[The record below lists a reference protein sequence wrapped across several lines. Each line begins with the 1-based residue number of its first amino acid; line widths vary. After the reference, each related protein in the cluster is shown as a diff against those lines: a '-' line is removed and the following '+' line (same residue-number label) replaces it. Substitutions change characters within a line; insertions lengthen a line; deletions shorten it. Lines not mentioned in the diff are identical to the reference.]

1 MFQKFVY
8 MERYMGQM
16 EDLKL
21 YVQVVEQGSI
31 SKAASNLRIAKSAVS
46 RRINILEER
55 YSSVLIDRTPGNWE
69 ITKVGLD
76 LYQRSRALVAEF
88 EEVNEDFTSLHAQIS
103 GPLNISI
110 PRDFGLNYLR
120 QKLFEFQG
128 KYPNIKLSIDFD
140 DRFVDLET
148 ENYDF
153 AIRITAQ
160 ADTKYI
166 SKRIGA
172 IRRYLCASPEYLSLN
187 GTPQNLEDLQAH
199 SLLHY
204 GNTKR
209 GNWTFQTSDRKEK
222 SIKFSPTISSNSG
235 QFLGEAALNNIG
247 ISMLPDFIADKYI
260 DTGQLKTILPQYSLS
275 PYEIYLTH
283 LGSRRLNRRMRA
295 FSSALELD
303 Q

>member
-1 MFQKFVY
+1 
-8 MERYMGQM
+8 MEIYMGQM

-31 SKAASNLRIAKSAVS
+31 SKAASILRIAKSAVS
-46 RRINILEER
+46 RRISILEER
-55 YSSVLIDRTPGNWE
+55 YSSVLIDRTPGKWE

-204 GNTKR
+204 GSTKR

-283 LGSRRLNRRMRA
+283 LGSRRLNRRMQA

>member
-1 MFQKFVY
+1 
-8 MERYMGQM
+8 MEICMGQM

-31 SKAASNLRIAKSAVS
+31 SKAASILRIAKSAVS
-46 RRINILEER
+46 RRISILEER
-55 YSSVLIDRTPGNWE
+55 YSSVLIDRTPGKWE

-160 ADTKYI
+160 ADNKHI

>member
-1 MFQKFVY
+1 M
-8 MERYMGQM
+8 
-16 EDLKL
+16 
-21 YVQVVEQGSI
+21 
-31 SKAASNLRIAKSAVS
+31 
-46 RRINILEER
+46 
-55 YSSVLIDRTPGNWE
+55 LIDRTPGKWE

-204 GNTKR
+204 GSTKR
-209 GNWTFQTSDRKEK
+209 GNWTFQKSDRKEK

>member
-1 MFQKFVY
+1 
-8 MERYMGQM
+8 MEICMGQM

-55 YSSVLIDRTPGNWE
+55 YSSVLIDRTPGKWE

>member
-1 MFQKFVY
+1 
-8 MERYMGQM
+8 MGQM

-31 SKAASNLRIAKSAVS
+31 SKAASILRIAKSAVS
-46 RRINILEER
+46 RRISILEER

-153 AIRITAQ
+153 AVRITAQ
-160 ADTKYI
+160 ADNKHI

-172 IRRYLCASPEYLSLN
+172 IQRYLCASPEYLSLS

-247 ISMLPDFIADKYI
+247 ISILPDFIADKYI

>member
-1 MFQKFVY
+1 
-8 MERYMGQM
+8 MGQM

-31 SKAASNLRIAKSAVS
+31 SKAASILRIAKSAVS
-46 RRINILEER
+46 RRISILEER
-55 YSSVLIDRTPGNWE
+55 YSSVLIDRTPGKWE

-160 ADTKYI
+160 ADSKYI

-172 IRRYLCASPEYLSLN
+172 IRRYLCASPKYLSLN

-222 SIKFSPTISSNSG
+222 SIKFSPTMSSNSG

-247 ISMLPDFIADKYI
+247 ISMLPDFIANKYI

>member
-1 MFQKFVY
+1 
-8 MERYMGQM
+8 MGQM

-31 SKAASNLRIAKSAVS
+31 SKAASILRIAKSAVS
-46 RRINILEER
+46 RRISILEER
-55 YSSVLIDRTPGNWE
+55 YSSVLIDRTPGKWE

-120 QKLFEFQG
+120 HKLFEFQG

-172 IRRYLCASPEYLSLN
+172 IRRYLCASPKYLSLN

-204 GNTKR
+204 GSTKR

>member
-1 MFQKFVY
+1 
-8 MERYMGQM
+8 MGQM

-31 SKAASNLRIAKSAVS
+31 SKAASILRIAKSAVS
-46 RRINILEER
+46 RRISILEER
-55 YSSVLIDRTPGNWE
+55 YSSVLIDRTPGKWE

-222 SIKFSPTISSNSG
+222 SMKFSPTISSNSG

-275 PYEIYLTH
+275 PYAIYLAH

>member
-1 MFQKFVY
+1 
-8 MERYMGQM
+8 MGQM

-31 SKAASNLRIAKSAVS
+31 SKAASILRIAKSAVS
-46 RRINILEER
+46 RRISILEER
-55 YSSVLIDRTPGNWE
+55 YSSVLIDRTPGKWE

-187 GTPQNLEDLQAH
+187 GTPQNLEELQVH

>member
-1 MFQKFVY
+1 
-8 MERYMGQM
+8 MEICMGQM

-31 SKAASNLRIAKSAVS
+31 SKAASILRIAKSAVS
-46 RRINILEER
+46 RRISILEER
-55 YSSVLIDRTPGNWE
+55 YSSVLIDRTPGKWE

-120 QKLFEFQG
+120 HKLFEFQG

-153 AIRITAQ
+153 AVRITAQ

-283 LGSRRLNRRMRA
+283 LGSRRLNRRMQA

>member
-1 MFQKFVY
+1 
-8 MERYMGQM
+8 MGQM

-31 SKAASNLRIAKSAVS
+31 SKAASILRIAKSAVS
-46 RRINILEER
+46 RRISILEER
-55 YSSVLIDRTPGNWE
+55 YSSVLIDRTPGKWE

-120 QKLFEFQG
+120 HKLFEFQG

-187 GTPQNLEDLQAH
+187 GIPQNLEDLQAH

-204 GNTKR
+204 GSTKR

-260 DTGQLKTILPQYSLS
+260 NTGQLKTILPQYSLS

>member
-1 MFQKFVY
+1 
-8 MERYMGQM
+8 MEICMGQM

-31 SKAASNLRIAKSAVS
+31 SKAASILRIAKSAVS
-46 RRINILEER
+46 RRISILEER
-55 YSSVLIDRTPGNWE
+55 YSSVLIDRTPGKWE

-204 GNTKR
+204 GSTKR

-283 LGSRRLNRRMRA
+283 LGSRRLNRRMQA

>member
-1 MFQKFVY
+1 
-8 MERYMGQM
+8 MGQM

-31 SKAASNLRIAKSAVS
+31 SKAASILRIAKSAVS
-46 RRINILEER
+46 RRISILEER
-55 YSSVLIDRTPGNWE
+55 YSSVLIDRTPGKWE

-153 AIRITAQ
+153 AVRITAQ

-187 GTPQNLEDLQAH
+187 GTPQNLEALQAH

-204 GNTKR
+204 GSTKR

-283 LGSRRLNRRMRA
+283 LGSRRLNRRMQA

>member
-1 MFQKFVY
+1 
-8 MERYMGQM
+8 MEICMGQM

-31 SKAASNLRIAKSAVS
+31 SKAASILRIAKSAVS
-46 RRINILEER
+46 RRISILEER
-55 YSSVLIDRTPGNWE
+55 YSSVLIDRTPGKWE

-204 GNTKR
+204 GSTKR

-295 FSSALELD
+295 FSFALELD

>member
-1 MFQKFVY
+1 
-8 MERYMGQM
+8 MGQM

-31 SKAASNLRIAKSAVS
+31 SKAASILRIAKSAVS
-46 RRINILEER
+46 RRISILEER
-55 YSSVLIDRTPGNWE
+55 YSSVLIDRTPGKWE

-120 QKLFEFQG
+120 QKLFEFQE

>member
-1 MFQKFVY
+1 
-8 MERYMGQM
+8 MEICMGQM

-46 RRINILEER
+46 RRISILEER
-55 YSSVLIDRTPGNWE
+55 YSSVLIDRTPGKWE

>member
-1 MFQKFVY
+1 
-8 MERYMGQM
+8 MEICMGQM

-31 SKAASNLRIAKSAVS
+31 SKAASILRIAKSAVS
-46 RRINILEER
+46 RRISILEER
-55 YSSVLIDRTPGNWE
+55 YSSVLIDRTPGKWE

-187 GTPQNLEDLQAH
+187 GIPQNLEDLQAH

-204 GNTKR
+204 GSTKR

-235 QFLGEAALNNIG
+235 EFLGEAALNNIG

-283 LGSRRLNRRMRA
+283 LGSRRLNRRMQA

>member
-1 MFQKFVY
+1 
-8 MERYMGQM
+8 MGQM

-31 SKAASNLRIAKSAVS
+31 SKAASILRIAKSAVS
-46 RRINILEER
+46 RRISILEER
-55 YSSVLIDRTPGNWE
+55 YSSVLIDRTPGKWE

-303 Q
+303 QLK

>member
-1 MFQKFVY
+1 
-8 MERYMGQM
+8 MEICMGQM

-31 SKAASNLRIAKSAVS
+31 SKAASILRIAKSAVS
-46 RRINILEER
+46 RRISILEER
-55 YSSVLIDRTPGNWE
+55 YSSVLIDRTPGKWE

-260 DTGQLKTILPQYSLS
+260 DTGQLKTILPQYSFS

>member
-1 MFQKFVY
+1 
-8 MERYMGQM
+8 MGQM

-31 SKAASNLRIAKSAVS
+31 SKAASILRIAKSAVS
-46 RRINILEER
+46 RRISILEER

-204 GNTKR
+204 GSTKR

-283 LGSRRLNRRMRA
+283 LGSRRLNRRMQA

>member
-1 MFQKFVY
+1 
-8 MERYMGQM
+8 MGQM

-31 SKAASNLRIAKSAVS
+31 SKAASILRIAKSAVS
-46 RRINILEER
+46 RRISILEER
-55 YSSVLIDRTPGNWE
+55 YSSVLIDRTPGKWE
-69 ITKVGLD
+69 ITKVGFD

-283 LGSRRLNRRMRA
+283 LGSRRLNRRMRS
-295 FSSALELD
+295 FSCALELD

>member
-1 MFQKFVY
+1 
-8 MERYMGQM
+8 MEICMGQM

-31 SKAASNLRIAKSAVS
+31 SKAASILRIAKSAVS
-46 RRINILEER
+46 RRISILEER
-55 YSSVLIDRTPGNWE
+55 YSSVLIDRTPGKWE

-76 LYQRSRALVAEF
+76 LYQRSRALVTEF

>member
-1 MFQKFVY
+1 
-8 MERYMGQM
+8 MEICMGQM

-31 SKAASNLRIAKSAVS
+31 SKAASILRIAKSAVS
-46 RRINILEER
+46 RRISILEER
-55 YSSVLIDRTPGNWE
+55 YSSVLIDRTPGKWE

>member
-1 MFQKFVY
+1 
-8 MERYMGQM
+8 MEICMGQM

-31 SKAASNLRIAKSAVS
+31 SKAASILRIAKSAVS
-46 RRINILEER
+46 RRISILEER
-55 YSSVLIDRTPGNWE
+55 YSSVLIDRTPGKWE

-235 QFLGEAALNNIG
+235 QFLGEAALHNIG

-283 LGSRRLNRRMRA
+283 LGSRRLNRRMRV

>member
-1 MFQKFVY
+1 
-8 MERYMGQM
+8 MGQM

-31 SKAASNLRIAKSAVS
+31 SKAASILRIAKSAVS
-46 RRINILEER
+46 RRISILEER
-55 YSSVLIDRTPGNWE
+55 YSSVLIDRTPGKWE

-172 IRRYLCASPEYLSLN
+172 IRRYLCASPKYLSLN

-204 GNTKR
+204 GSTKR

>member
-1 MFQKFVY
+1 
-8 MERYMGQM
+8 MGQM

-46 RRINILEER
+46 RRISILEER
-55 YSSVLIDRTPGNWE
+55 YSSVLIDRTPGKWK

-76 LYQRSRALVAEF
+76 LYQRSCALVAEF

>member
-1 MFQKFVY
+1 
-8 MERYMGQM
+8 MELCMGQM

-31 SKAASNLRIAKSAVS
+31 SKAASILRIAKSAVS
-46 RRINILEER
+46 RRISILEER
-55 YSSVLIDRTPGNWE
+55 YSSVLIDRTPGKWE